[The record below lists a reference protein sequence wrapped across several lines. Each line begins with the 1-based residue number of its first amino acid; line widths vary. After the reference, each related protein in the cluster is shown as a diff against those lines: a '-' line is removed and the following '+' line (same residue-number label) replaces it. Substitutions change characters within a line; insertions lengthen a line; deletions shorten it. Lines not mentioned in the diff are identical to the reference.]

1 MAELKRN
8 FLKAKMNKDSDE
20 RVIPPGE
27 YRDALNVQ
35 IQTSSTGDV
44 GSLQNIKGNTKITN
58 VVGGGIY
65 PTPHANDICVGIV
78 SHPSTDKIYYFINSG
93 GGDVKKD
100 YILQY
105 DPILNLITY
114 VFVDIYSVKKTG
126 LSGTA
131 STFTVTSAEAK
142 TIRPGMIFEAGITT
156 YKVTEVDPSGTP
168 TVTLDAAA
176 PLPNPLVLTHRKT
189 LNFPEK
195 LITGINILD
204 DNLFWTDNATEPK
217 RINIT
222 RSIRG
227 TGGASAVPA
236 TLPSGDN
243 ADYHTRFIRVTPGTS
258 NDLEI
263 ITYDDGGTD
272 YPRFIAL
279 KDITVIRKPPLQ
291 ALKVSAFSTADSRTN
306 PVSGIVNSTIIWA
319 GLYPVGS
326 VITGLTFSF
335 PVDFRT
341 GDIVSFT
348 ALSGATTASGSY
360 DIKLEVLST
369 TSSVEEIAFNSGY
382 EFKVLTISADLIS
395 TVNDWTVD
403 LITREAFLDDK
414 FVRFCYRYKYQDG
427 EYSTFAPWSEIAFIP
442 GMYNYSAQDGYNE
455 GMANRVRNLTL
466 ENYVPANLPYGVTD
480 IDLLYK
486 ETNNPTVYTV
496 ETVKPTVTSYEMQTD
511 MVHAVVPSNQL
522 LRPWDN
528 VPRVALAQEVSANRI
543 IYGNYLQNYNVNE
556 ESHASVTTTSTP
568 VGAIGVSARPSVKSL
583 RQYQVGIVF
592 SDEYGRET
600 PVLTNTK
607 QSTHVGVDLAPMYNR
622 LKVAL
627 DIKGPPPPTWA
638 KYYSFYI
645 KEPTVEY
652 YTLAM
657 DRWYNAADGNI
668 WISFPSSERNK
679 LDEETFLYLKKAHGN
694 NIPVASS
701 KEYKILAIENEAP
714 DFIKTL
720 YRHIGDIENNSG
732 SNSNIGTDE
741 GGYPLIGT
749 RVISIFDNDSSS
761 LGQELDSDSMLTS
774 YFRLRFSDTDDVAGT
789 QSRFYD
795 VDKVTKSNGKILF
808 HLHGSISNDLAFATT
823 AGDANTYENRI
834 DSLRLQV
841 FKGAIKSRPEFD
853 GRFFVKIAKDLDVT
867 NFITSFEGDD
877 FIVYNS
883 QELAYINNNCYIDGV
898 FSQPTSLVSSETWFT
913 TPSVNHPTEHT
924 NSFGGGS
931 PYTWSDTSGVTGD
944 NLILDANAGGAALND
959 GGSESVD
966 FWKNNSGKFFIDRAS
981 AYSWSGRKQHLPGNV
996 YDGAYAN
1003 GRWHEDYG
1011 DGTNSAESPLDEL
1024 PTFSGGVWNMDGWLV
1039 NVPGYEPGSGSNAL
1053 ITSWLTNAS
1062 DDGTSGASG
1071 TQGMAKPGRGLFVDS
1086 TWGYMDISWSGFTD
1100 HAENWAVNGASFAS
1114 GQQLAQINDSEANQ
1128 VTRIAYDPSF
1138 NGTGNSPADFIEKL
1152 YRPGAKF
1159 RFKLDP
1165 DSTPYTVHSNWDI
1178 ITGDSDNYSNDNEIF
1193 NDGSGASGVGYL
1205 NSMYR
1210 HGHYGIRN
1218 YKTPGSDGQWDS
1230 DNLRQKWSIKVT
1242 PPFGSGP
1249 SGYTPTT
1256 GTQNSGGGIT
1266 ATRAIRHDGTNAD
1279 AIEILIPTTIDD
1291 DGNDISGGF
1300 VSNPAVWE
1308 TKPKE
1313 SVDIDIYYQASDI
1326 IPLGVTSETDEDLI
1340 PTNSTF
1346 TLGATTHTVTSW
1358 DKLKINTDSNIT
1370 ASTFDAASNTY
1381 VTITTPSGR
1390 ETRLQLS
1397 GVQSQSYVTL
1407 ESIPGLP
1414 YVSHVLP
1421 WNNCWSFGNGVESD
1435 RVRDDYNAPQMDNG
1449 VKASTVLAEQV
1460 KEERRKHGLIW
1471 SGIYNSTSGINETN
1485 QFIAGEKITKDLNP
1499 VYGSLQALLNRDTRL
1514 VMFCEDRVLR
1524 GVTDKDALY
1533 NADGN
1538 PQLISSNATV
1548 GDVTPYVGNYGISK
1562 NPESLAVSPSTAYFT
1577 DVNRGRVLALSGE
1590 GIRPISDIGM
1600 EGYFSTLKQ
1609 VSGKVLG
1616 TFDTMAKEYNLTS
1629 KILNTASF
1637 SERSNS
1643 WVSFKSFQPQT
1654 GVSLNNDYYT
1664 FANGDLWVHHTNSL
1678 YNNFYGSQYESS
1690 VTTIFG
1696 DTSGKVKSFNAV
1708 NYEGSQARVT
1718 SFTDIDNVSL
1728 LNGVWDDTNEGVTE
1742 TDNVTDGEYFNL
1754 VAKKGWYL
1762 SSMKTDLQTAS
1773 ETEFKD
1779 KEGKWFGIPS
1789 GDNTVS
1795 STANFS
1801 TQGLG
1806 TATAAY
1812 SGSASGT
1819 ITISLANSSTGSDG
1833 SDWD

>member
-58 VVGGGIY
+58 VVGGGTY
-65 PTPHANDICVGIV
+65 PTPHADDICVGIV

-105 DPILNLITY
+105 DPILNLIAY

-126 LSGTA
+126 LSGTTA
-131 STFTVTSAEAK
+131 TFTVDAAEAK
-142 TIRPGMIFEAGITT
+142 TIRPGMIFEAGNTT
-156 YKVTEVDPSGTP
+156 YKVTKVDPSGTP

-243 ADYHTRFIRVTPGTS
+243 ANYHTRFIRVTPGTS
-258 NDLEI
+258 SDLEI
-263 ITYDDGGTD
+263 ITYENGGTF
-272 YPRFIAL
+272 PRFMAL

-291 ALKVSAFSTADSRTN
+291 ALKVSAFNTAESRTD
-306 PVSGIVNSTIIWA
+306 PISGIVNATIIWS

-326 VITGLTFSF
+326 TITGLNFTF
-335 PVDFRT
+335 PVDFRA

-348 ALSGATTASGSY
+348 ALSGTTTASGSY
-360 DIKLEVLST
+360 DVKLEVLPT
-369 TSSVEEIAFNSGY
+369 TSSGEGAFDSGY
-382 EFKVLTISADLIS
+382 EFKVLTISAGLIS

-403 LITREAFLDDK
+403 LIARETFLDDK
-414 FVRFCYRYKYQDG
+414 FVRFCHRYKYQDG
-427 EYSTFAPWSEIAFIP
+427 EYSTFAPWSEVAFIP
-442 GMYNYSAQDGYNE
+442 GAYNYAAQEGYNE
-455 GMANRVRNLTL
+455 GMVNGVRSLTL
-466 ENYVPANLPYGVTD
+466 ENYVPVNIPYGVTD

-543 IYGNYLQNYNVNE
+543 IYGNYLQNYNVNKE
-556 ESHASVTTTSTP
+556 PSAF
-568 VGAIGVSARPSVKSL
+568 VGTISSSINPLTGVGGEPSVKSL
-583 RQYQVGIVF
+583 RQYQVGVVF
-592 SDEYGRET
+592 SDEHGRET
-600 PVLTNTK
+600 PVLTSTN
-607 QSTHVGVDLAPMYNR
+607 QSTHVGVDLAWRSNKLR
-622 LKVAL
+622 VGL
-627 DIKGPPPPTWA
+627 DIQGPPPPTWA
-638 KYYSFYI
+638 KYYSFYV

-694 NIPVASS
+694 SIPVLTST
-701 KEYKILAIENEAP
+701 EYKILAIENEAP

-720 YRHIGDIENNSG
+720 YRHIGNVENTG
-732 SNSNIGTDE
+732 SNANDSIGTDE

-749 RVISIFDNDSSS
+749 RVVSIFDTASGS
-761 LGQELDSDSMLTS
+761 LGQELDGDSMLTS
-774 YFRLRFSDTDDVAGT
+774 YWRLRFSDTDDVTGT
-789 QSRFYD
+789 LSRFYD
-795 VDKVTKSNGKILF
+795 VDKVTKSDGKIFF
-808 HLHGSISNDLAFATT
+808 HLHGSISNDLSFATT
-823 AGDANTYENRI
+823 PGEENTYENRI
-834 DSLRLQV
+834 DTLRLQV

-853 GRFFVKIAKDLDVT
+853 GRFFVKISKDLDVT
-867 NFITSFEGDD
+867 NYITSFEGDD
-877 FIVYNS
+877 FLVYDT
-883 QELAYINNNCYIDGV
+883 QELAYINNNCYVDGT
-898 FSQPTSLVSSETWFT
+898 FSEPKSFESSNVWFT
-913 TPSVNHPTEHT
+913 TPNENHPTEVAAAY
-924 NSFGGGS
+924 GGS
-931 PYTWSDTSGVTGD
+931 QYSWADASGVLGTS
-944 NLILDANAGGAALND
+944 LTSSANTGGAALND
-959 GGSESVD
+959 GSPDSVK
-966 FWKNNSGKFFIDRAS
+966 FWGARAARFFIDRAS
-981 AYSWSGRKQHLPGNV
+981 AYSWSGRANHLPGNI
-996 YDGAYAN
+996 YDGVYAN
-1003 GRWHEDYG
+1003 GRWYDSGYYG
-1011 DGTNSAESPLDEL
+1011 LLSAENSL
-1024 PTFSGGVWNMDGWLV
+1024 
-1039 NVPGYEPGSGSNAL
+1039 NAFDSTNL
-1053 ITSWLTNAS
+1053 NGNWWISEWAISTSKTIAWMTNAK
-1062 DDGTSGASG
+1062 DDGDFVDSAG
-1071 TQGMAKPGRGLFVDS
+1071 TKGMAKPGRGLFNS
-1086 TWGYMDISWSGFTD
+1086 EGYGYMDISWSGFSG
-1100 HAENWAVNGASFAS
+1100 AENWIATGGGSTAPWPPGEAPE
-1114 GQQLAQINDSEANQ
+1114 LEANQ
-1128 VTRIAYDPSF
+1128 VTRIAFDPSF
-1138 NGTGNSPADFIEKL
+1138 NGTGNSPGDFIEKL

-1165 DSTPYTVHSNWDI
+1165 DSTSYTVHPNWDV
-1178 ITGDSDNYSNDNEIF
+1178 ITGDSENYWNFNEIY
-1193 NDGSGASGVGYL
+1193 NDGSGADGAGYL
-1205 NSMYR
+1205 TSMYR

-1218 YKTPGSDGQWDS
+1218 YKTSDSDGQWDE

-1256 GTQNSGGGIT
+1256 GTQNEGAGVT
-1266 ATRAIRHDGTNAD
+1266 TTRAVHHDGTGPYD
-1279 AIEILIPTTIDD
+1279 AIEILVPTTIDD

-1326 IPLGVTSETDEDLI
+1326 IPLDITPETNEDLI

-1346 TLGATTHTVTSW
+1346 TLGATTHKVISW
-1358 DKLKINTDSNIT
+1358 DKLKINTDSDIT
-1370 ASTFDAASNTY
+1370 TATFNAASNTY
-1381 VTITTPSGR
+1381 VEITTPSGR
-1390 ETRLQLS
+1390 KTTLQLS
-1397 GVQSQSYVTL
+1397 GVNGNSYVTV
-1407 ESIPGLP
+1407 EGTSGLP
-1414 YVSHVLP
+1414 YISHVLS

-1471 SGIYNSTSGINETN
+1471 SGIYNSTSGVNETN

-1514 VMFCEDRVLR
+1514 VMFCEDRVLK
-1524 GVTDKDALY
+1524 GVTNKDALY

-1600 EGYFSTLKQ
+1600 EGHFSTLKQ
-1609 VSGKVLG
+1609 VSGTVLG

-1629 KILNTASF
+1629 KLFNTASF

-1643 WVSFKSFQPQT
+1643 WVSFKSFQPRA

-1678 YNNFYGSQYESS
+1678 YNNFYGSQYKSS

-1718 SFTDIDNVSL
+1718 AFTDIDDVNL
-1728 LNGVWDDTNEGVTE
+1728 LNGVWATNDGITE

-1779 KEGKWFGIPS
+1779 KEGKWFGVPS

-1819 ITISLANSSTGSDG
+1819 VTISLANSSTGSDG
-1833 SDWD
+1833 SDWDQ

>member
-58 VVGGGIY
+58 VVGAGTY
-65 PTPHANDICVGIV
+65 PTPHADDICVGIV

-105 DPILNLITY
+105 DPIANLITY

-131 STFTVTSAEAK
+131 ATFPVDAAEAK
-142 TIRPGMIFEAGITT
+142 TIRPGMIFEAGNTT
-156 YKVTEVDPSGTP
+156 YKVTKVDPSGTP

-176 PLPNPLVLTHRKT
+176 LLPDPLVLTHRRT

-236 TLPSGDN
+236 TLPLGDN
-243 ADYHTRFIRVTPGTS
+243 ANYHTRFIRVTPGTS
-258 NDLEI
+258 SDLEM
-263 ITYDDGGTD
+263 ITYENGGTF
-272 YPRFIAL
+272 PRFMAL

-291 ALKVSAFSTADSRTN
+291 ALKVSAFNTVEERAD
-306 PVSGIVNSTIIWA
+306 PVSGIVNATIIWA

-326 VITGLTFSF
+326 VITGLTFTF
-335 PVDFRT
+335 PVDFRD

-348 ALSGATTASGSY
+348 ALSGTTTASGSY
-360 DIKLEVLST
+360 DIKLEVLPTVST
-369 TSSVEEIAFNSGY
+369 FEGAFDSGY
-382 EFKVLTISADLIS
+382 EFKVLTISADLIP
-395 TVNDWTVD
+395 TINDWTIKLV
-403 LITREAFLDDK
+403 TREAFLDDK
-414 FVRFCYRYKYQDG
+414 FVRFSHRYKYQDG
-427 EYSTFAPWSEIAFIP
+427 EYSTFAPWSEVAFIP
-442 GMYNYSAQDGYNE
+442 GMYNYSAQEGYNE
-455 GMANRVRNLTL
+455 GMANRVRSLTL
-466 ENYVPANLPYGVTD
+466 ENYVPVNLPYGVTD

-496 ETVKPTVTSYEMQTD
+496 ETVKPTVTSYEMLTD
-511 MVHAVVPSNQL
+511 MVHAVVPSSQL

-528 VPRVALAQEVSANRI
+528 VPRVALAQEVSANRV

-556 ESHASVTTTSTP
+556 EPSATVTTRSK
-568 VGAIGVSARPSVKSL
+568 AINPSSGIGGMPSVKSL
-583 RQYQVGIVF
+583 RQYQVGVVF

-600 PVLTNTK
+600 PVLTSTN

-638 KYYSFYI
+638 KYYSFYV

-694 NIPVASS
+694 NIQVSS
-701 KEYKILAIENEAP
+701 GIEYKILAIENEAP

-720 YRHIGDIENNSG
+720 YRHVGDIDNSSG
-732 SNSNIGTDE
+732 SNDNIGTDE
-741 GGYPLIGT
+741 GGYPLMGT
-749 RVISIFDNDSSS
+749 RVISIFDPGTGS
-761 LGQELDSDSMLTS
+761 LGDELSGDALLTS
-774 YFRLRFSDTDDVAGT
+774 YWRLRFSDTDDVAGT
-789 QSRFYD
+789 LSKFYD
-795 VDKVTKSNGKILF
+795 VDKVTKSNSKIFF
-808 HLHGSISNDLAFATT
+808 HLHGSISNDLSFATT

-834 DSLRLQV
+834 DTLRVQI

-853 GRFFVKIAKDLDVT
+853 GRFFVKIAKDIDIT
-867 NFITSFEGDD
+867 NYVTSFEGDD
-877 FIVYNS
+877 WLVYDS
-883 QELAYINNNCYIDGV
+883 RDLAYINNNCYVDTSP
-898 FSQPTSLVSSETWFT
+898 FSQPTSFESSDTWFD
-913 TPSVNHPTEHT
+913 TPDEDHPTEHA
-924 NSFGGGS
+924 NAQGGGS
-931 PYTWSDTSGVTGD
+931 TYTWSDASGVLGTSLTNND
-944 NLILDANAGGAALND
+944 NTGGAALNN
-959 GGSESVD
+959 GGPESTD
-966 FWKNNSGKFFIDRAS
+966 FWKIAAGRFFIDRAS
-981 AYSWSGRKQHLPGNV
+981 AYSWSGRDQHLPGNI
-996 YDGAYAN
+996 YDGVYAN
-1003 GRWHEDYG
+1003 GRWHDEYVIDS
-1011 DGTNSAESPLDEL
+1011 TITAEHSLDEFTGN
-1024 PTFSGGVWNMDGWLV
+1024 PGIPQQWYWNEISTSVTERTAWMT
-1039 NVPGYEPGSGSNAL
+1039 NVK
-1053 ITSWLTNAS
+1053 
-1062 DDGTSGASG
+1062 DDGTK
-1071 TQGMAKPGRGLFVDS
+1071 GMAKPGRGLFNSGDY
-1086 TWGYMDISWSGFTD
+1086 GYMDISWSGFSNAD
-1100 HAENWAVNGASFAS
+1100 NYIHADGVGWWVETEDA
-1114 GQQLAQINDSEANQ
+1114 EANQ
-1128 VTRIAYDPSF
+1128 VTRLAYDPDF
-1138 NGTGNSPADFIEKL
+1138 NGTGDSPADFIEKL

-1165 DSTPYTVHSNWDI
+1165 DNTPYTVYSNWDI
-1178 ITGDSDNYSNDNEIF
+1178 AIGDSYNYTNINEIN
-1193 NDGSGASGVGYL
+1193 NDGTGIYGAGYL

-1218 YKTPGSDGQWDS
+1218 YKTSTSDGQWDGF
-1230 DNLRQKWSIKVT
+1230 NLRQKWSIKVT

-1266 ATRAIRHDGTNAD
+1266 AIRAVHHDGTGPYD
-1279 AIEILIPTTIDD
+1279 AIEILAPTTIDD

-1370 ASTFDAASNTY
+1370 AASFDAASITY
-1381 VTITTPSGR
+1381 VIITTPSGR
-1390 ETRLQLS
+1390 ETTLQLS
-1397 GVQSQSYVTL
+1397 GVQGQSYVTL
-1407 ESIPGLP
+1407 EGVPGLP
-1414 YVSHVLP
+1414 YVSHMLP
-1421 WNNCWSFGNGVESD
+1421 WSNCWSFGNGVESD

-1485 QFIAGEKITKDLNP
+1485 QFATGEKITKDLNP

-1514 VMFCEDRVLR
+1514 VMFCEDRVLK
-1524 GVTDKDALY
+1524 GVTNKDALY

-1538 PQLISSNATV
+1538 PQLVSSNATV
-1548 GDVTPYVGNYGISK
+1548 GDVTPYVGNWGISK

-1609 VSGKVLG
+1609 VSGTVLG
-1616 TFDTMAKEYNLTS
+1616 TFDTMAKEYNLTY
-1629 KILNTASF
+1629 KLFNTASF

-1643 WVSFKSFQPQT
+1643 WVSFKSFDPQA

-1664 FANGDLWVHHTNSL
+1664 FANGDLWAHHTNSL
-1678 YNNFYGSQYESS
+1678 YNNFYGSQYKSS

-1696 DTSGKVKSFNAV
+1696 DTSGKVKSFNTV

-1718 SFTDIDNVSL
+1718 AFTDIDDVNL
-1728 LNGVWDDTNEGVTE
+1728 LNGVWATNDGVTE

-1754 VAKKGWYL
+1754 VTKKGWYL

-1779 KEGKWFGIPS
+1779 KEGKWFGVPS

-1806 TATAAY
+1806 TATAVH

-1819 ITISLANSSTGSDG
+1819 VTISLANSSTGSDG
-1833 SDWD
+1833 SDWDQ